1 MTRARWNDA
10 SVCTSTN
17 GWIEALMKTFRGALR
32 FLLFTS
38 ICLLSWGRGSA
49 QETPVAADQAI
60 RVNVARVNVGVVVTD
75 EKGKFVEGLRRDAF
89 HVFDNGA
96 EQQITE
102 FAPIEEP
109 GQVLLLVE
117 AGPAAYFLQGANLFA
132 ADAMLE
138 GLSAGDRV
146 AVARYVDAPLGIQ
159 DFTTDKVAAQAA
171 LSSIRFNLGFGDL
184 NLSSSLSG
192 VLDWLERI
200 PGKKTIVLIST
211 GVDTSPSAAAEGLLA
226 RLRVGDVRIL
236 CVSTSGP
243 LRGGKQGN
251 KTKIQQTQDEFAAA
265 DERLQALA
273 ELTGG
278 RAYFPMN
285 GKAFQETYKQVAEIV
300 RHEYSL
306 AFALPAADGAVH
318 SIDVK
323 VDRAGASGKT
333 PAAYRVDHRKG
344 YQAPKE

>member
-1 MTRARWNDA
+1 MK
-10 SVCTSTN
+10 SVR
-17 GWIEALMKTFRGALR
+17 RGSRFVLFAAI
-32 FLLFTS
+32 FLLF
-38 ICLLSWGRGSA
+38 GAGGNA
-49 QETPVAADQAI
+49 QESPIAAGQAI

-75 EKGKFVEGLRRDAF
+75 EKGKFVEGLRREAF
-89 HVFDNGA
+89 HVFDNGG
-96 EQQITE
+96 EQPITE
-102 FAPIEEP
+102 FASIEEP

-117 AGPAAYFLQGANLFA
+117 AGPAAYFLQSANLFA
-132 ADAMLE
+132 ADAMLN

-146 AVARYVDAPLGIQ
+146 AVARYTDTPLGIQ
-159 DFTTDKVAAQAA
+159 DFTTDKMAAQAA
-171 LSSIRFNLGFGDL
+171 LSSIQFNLGFADL
-184 NLSSSLSG
+184 NLSSGLGS
-192 VLDWLERI
+192 VLDWLERV

-211 GVDTSPSAAAEGLLA
+211 GVDTSPASATPALQA

-243 LRGGKQGN
+243 LRNGKQGS
-251 KTKIQQTQDEFAAA
+251 KVKIQQMQDEFAAA
-265 DERLQALA
+265 DRRLQTIA

-285 GKAFQETYKQVAEIV
+285 GKAFQETYKEVAEIV

-323 VDRAGASGKT
+323 VDRSGAVGKSSS
-333 PAAYRVDHRKG
+333 AAYRVDHRQG

>member
-1 MTRARWNDA
+1 MQRY
-10 SVCTSTN
+10 
-17 GWIEALMKTFRGALR
+17 RGAPGL
-32 FLLFTS
+32 LLFAVIGLVS
-38 ICLLSWGRGSA
+38 DGDANA
-49 QETPVAADQAI
+49 QEPPGAASQTI

-75 EKGKFVEGLRRDAF
+75 EKGKFVEGLRRGAF

-96 EQQITE
+96 EQRITE

-117 AGPAAYFLQGANLFA
+117 AGPAAYFLQDANLFA
-132 ADAMLE
+132 ADAMLN

-146 AVARYVDAPLGIQ
+146 AVARYTDAPLGIQ
-159 DFTTDKVAAQAA
+159 DFTTDKQAAQAA
-171 LSSIRFNLGFGDL
+171 LSSIRFNLGFADL
-184 NLSSSLSG
+184 NLSSSLGG
-192 VLDWLERI
+192 VLDWLERV

-211 GVDTSPSAAAEGLLA
+211 GVDTSPAAAAEGLQA

-243 LRGGKQGN
+243 LRNGKQGN
-251 KTKIQQTQDEFAAA
+251 KAKIQQTHDEFAAA
-265 DERLQALA
+265 DRRLQTLA

-306 AFALPAADGAVH
+306 AFALPAADGTVH

-323 VDRAGASGKT
+323 VDKLGAGGKS
-333 PAAYRVDHRKG
+333 AEAYRVDHRKG

>member
-1 MTRARWNDA
+1 MSLRRGG
-10 SVCTSTN
+10 SRLLVF
-17 GWIEALMKTFRGALR
+17 ALSW
-32 FLLFTS
+32 LLFGP
-38 ICLLSWGRGSA
+38 WGKA
-49 QETPVAADQAI
+49 QEAQVSAGQSI

-75 EKGKFVEGLRRDAF
+75 EKGKFVEGLPREAF
-89 HVFDNGA
+89 HVFDNGG
-96 EQQITE
+96 EQRITE

-117 AGPAAYFLQGANLFA
+117 AGPAAYFLQDANLFA
-132 ADAMLE
+132 ADAMMK
-138 GLSAGDRV
+138 GLSDGDRV
-146 AVARYVDAPLGIQ
+146 AVARYTDAPLGIL

-171 LSSIRFNLGFGDL
+171 LSSIRFNLGFADL

-192 VLDWLERI
+192 VLDWLERV

-211 GVDTSPSAAAEGLLA
+211 GVDTSPSSAWLSLQA
-226 RLRVGDVRIL
+226 RLQVGEVRIL

-243 LRGGKQGN
+243 LRNGKQGS
-251 KTKIQQTQDEFAAA
+251 KVKIQQTQDEFAAA
-265 DERLQALA
+265 DRKLQAIA
-273 ELTGG
+273 GLTGG

-285 GKAFQETYKQVAEIV
+285 GKAFQETYKEVAEIV

-306 AFALPAADGAVH
+306 AFALPVTDGAVH

-323 VDRAGASGKT
+323 VDRSGATGKSAA
-333 PAAYRVDHRKG
+333 AAYRVDHRRG

>member
-1 MTRARWNDA
+1 MRR
-10 SVCTSTN
+10 VCISTN
-17 GWIEALMKTFRGALR
+17 GWIEILMPSARRVFAQLFSAIIWMLLGA
-32 FLLFTS
+32 
-38 ICLLSWGRGSA
+38 GANA
-49 QETPVAADQAI
+49 QEAQVSAGQAI

-75 EKGKFVEGLRRDAF
+75 DKGKFVEGLRRDAF
-89 HVFDNGA
+89 HVFDNGG
-96 EQQITE
+96 EQPITE
-102 FAPIEEP
+102 FASIEEP

-117 AGPAAYFLQGANLFA
+117 AGPAAYFLQDANLFA
-132 ADAMLE
+132 ADAMMK

-146 AVARYVDAPLGIQ
+146 AVARYTDAPLALL
-159 DFTTDKVAAQAA
+159 DFTADKESAQAA
-171 LSSIRFNLGFGDL
+171 LASIRFNLGFADL

-192 VLDWLERI
+192 VLDWLERM

-211 GVDTSPSAAAEGLLA
+211 GVDTSPPSASAALQA

-243 LRGGKQGN
+243 LRNGKQGG
-251 KTKIQQTQDEFAAA
+251 KAKVQQMQDEFAAA
-265 DERLQALA
+265 DRRLQAIA

-278 RAYFPMN
+278 RAYFPLN
-285 GKAFQETYKQVAEIV
+285 GKAFQETYKEVAEIV

-323 VDRAGASGKT
+323 VERSGAAGKSA

>member
-1 MTRARWNDA
+1 MLL
-10 SVCTSTN
+10 TSTS
-17 GWIEALMKTFRGALR
+17 GWTELLMMRAFRASACILFAMALFLFGA
-32 FLLFTS
+32 S
-38 ICLLSWGRGSA
+38 SHA
-49 QETPVAADQAI
+49 QESPAKADQAI

-75 EKGKFVEGLRRDAF
+75 EKGKFVEGLGREAF

-96 EQQITE
+96 EQRITE

-117 AGPAAYFLQGANLFA
+117 AGPAAYFLQSANLFA
-132 ADAMLE
+132 ADAMLK
-138 GLSAGDRV
+138 GLSPGDRV
-146 AVARYVDAPLGIQ
+146 AVARYTDAPLGIQ
-159 DFTTDKVAAQAA
+159 DFTTDKTAAQAA
-171 LSSIRFNLGFGDL
+171 LSSIQFNLGFADL
-184 NLSSSLSG
+184 NLSSSLTS
-192 VLDWLERI
+192 VLDWLDRV

-211 GVDTSPSAAAEGLLA
+211 GVDTSPDFAAAALQT

-243 LRGGKQGN
+243 LRNGKQGG

-265 DERLQALA
+265 DRRLQSIA

-306 AFALPAADGAVH
+306 AFALPAADGTIH
-318 SIDVK
+318 SIEVK
-323 VDRAGASGKT
+323 VDRAGAAGKSS
-333 PAAYRVDHRKG
+333 PAAYRVDHRQG